1 MRRRRHSLLVCIKP
15 RFISLLIDG
24 ATDSGNLKDEI
35 FNVKFVDAKRGPA
48 QRFLGIHDVRH
59 ANADGVLVTV
69 DTGRQ
74 SLIKSTVYFCKKN
87 VYIYVCEHYCLC
99 FNSKHYICRLFTQFD
114 LGQGFL
120 AVVIIF
126 MHIAFVFQW
135 SSWPASKI
143 GATRLCTCAQTVRVS
158 TSARTTV
165 LRRSFAERSTTSSPV
180 TGSRTALNSALQNNQ
195 RRAEVETPQ
204 RDPGLPL

>member
-1 MRRRRHSLLVCIKP
+1 MRRRTHSLLVCIKP

-24 ATDSGNLKDEI
+24 ATDSGNLEDEI
-35 FNVKFVDAKRGPA
+35 FNVKFVDAKRGPV

-87 VYIYVCEHYCLC
+87 VHIYVCEYYCSC

-143 GATRLCTCAQTVRVS
+143 VYLCADGASVNLGKDNGVA
-158 TSARTTV
+158 AK
-165 LRRSFAERSTTSSPV
+165 LRREVDYLIACHWFANRLELGITK
-180 TGSRTALNSALQNNQ
+180 Q
-195 RRAEVETPQ
+195 
-204 RDPGLPL
+204 